1 MKILYICNEYPPY
14 LHGGIGSFTRDI
26 ACGLVNTGVKV
37 TVWGLYNDLKE
48 DIYETING
56 VQVFRIRRKNFG
68 GRFDQLKM
76 IWELN
81 IKLRKFLK
89 TNKFDIIEIQEWQG
103 LIPFGIKHPGYVV
116 RLHGASIFFDKLLR
130 RKGNRLTHILE
141 KYTIKNAKHLVSV
154 SDFCG
159 IETMRLVALNK
170 PFTTIYNGVD
180 SNKIYPNLEIEAVS
194 GRIVFANSMLPKK
207 GIFELAKAFN
217 LIKENQ
223 PHAKLIYIG
232 KTGYSNNGINVKD
245 IVFSL
250 IKPEYRNDVK
260 ILGWLNSA
268 NEVYDYLN
276 SAEVCVYPSHME
288 GFGIAPVEGMMLG
301 KPVVFM
307 KDGPGSELI
316 NDGETGYLADT
327 LDFKS
332 IANYVI
338 LALSNKADS
347 AKIGKKALISSR
359 LLFDLNNV
367 IIPKNIN
374 HYNKII
380 NK

>member
-1 MKILYICNEYPPY
+1 MKILYICNEYPPN

-26 ACGLVNTGVKV
+26 ANGLANTGVSV
-37 TVWGLYNDLKE
+37 TIWGLYDNLEND
-48 DIYETING
+48 IFETING
-56 VQVFRIRRKNFG
+56 VNVHRIKRKFKG

-76 IWELN
+76 IWDLN
-81 IKLRKFLK
+81 NKLHKFLK

-116 RLHGASIFFDKLLR
+116 RLHGASIFFDKLLK
-130 RKGNRLTHILE
+130 RKGNRLTHFLE
-141 KYTIKNAKHLVSV
+141 KYTIKNAKHIVSV
-154 SDFCG
+154 SNYCG
-159 IETMRLVALNK
+159 QETMKFVAINK

-180 SNKIYPNLEIEAVS
+180 SNKICPNLEIETVS

-223 PHAKLIYIG
+223 PHATLIYIG
-232 KTGYSNNGINVKD
+232 KTGFTHNELNVREL
-245 IVFSL
+245 VFSL
-250 IKPEYRNDVK
+250 IKPEYRKDVE

-268 NEVYDYLN
+268 KEVYDYLN

-307 KDGPGSELI
+307 KGGPGSELI

-332 IANYVI
+332 IASIIENI
-338 LALSNKADS
+338 LENPQKSASIGLAALNS
-347 AKIGKKALISSR
+347 AKS
-359 LLFDLNNV
+359 LFDLKNV
-367 IIPKNIN
+367 IIPQN
-374 HYNKII
+374 YNYYLKILDL
-380 NK
+380 

>member
-1 MKILYICNEYPPY
+1 VRILFICNEYPPY

-26 ACGLVNTGVKV
+26 ANGLVNTGVSV
-37 TVWGLYNDLKE
+37 TIWGLYDNLENDVF
-48 DIYETING
+48 ETING
-56 VQVFRIRRKNFG
+56 VNVHRIKRIFKG

-76 IWELN
+76 IWDLN
-81 IKLRKFLK
+81 NKLYKFLK

-116 RLHGASIFFDKLLR
+116 RLHGASIFFDKLLKR
-130 RKGNRLTHILE
+130 NGNRLTHILE
-141 KYTIKNAKHLVSV
+141 KYTIKNAKHIVSV
-154 SDFCG
+154 SNYCG
-159 IETMRLVALNK
+159 LETMKLVALNK

-223 PHAKLIYIG
+223 PHATLIYIG
-232 KTGYSNNGINVKD
+232 KTGYSNNGINVKEL
-245 IVFSL
+245 VFSL

-268 NEVYDYLN
+268 KEVYDYLN

-307 KDGPGSELI
+307 KDGPGPELI

-347 AKIGKKALISSR
+347 AKIGKNASISSK

-367 IIPKNIN
+367 IIPENIN
-374 HYNKII
+374 YYNKII

>member
-1 MKILYICNEYPPY
+1 M
-14 LHGGIGSFTRDI
+14 HGGIGSFTRDI
-26 ACGLVNTGVKV
+26 ANGLVNTGVSV
-37 TVWGLYNDLKE
+37 TIWGLYDNLENDVF
-48 DIYETING
+48 ETING
-56 VQVFRIRRKNFG
+56 VNVHRIKRIFKG

-76 IWELN
+76 IWDLN
-81 IKLRKFLK
+81 NKLYKFLK

-116 RLHGASIFFDKLLR
+116 RLHGASIFFDKLLKR
-130 RKGNRLTHILE
+130 NGNRLTHILE
-141 KYTIKNAKHLVSV
+141 KYTIKNAKHIVSV
-154 SDFCG
+154 SNYCG
-159 IETMRLVALNK
+159 LETMKLVALNK

-223 PHAKLIYIG
+223 PHATLIYIG
-232 KTGYSNNGINVKD
+232 KTGYSNNGINVKEL
-245 IVFSL
+245 VFSL

-268 NEVYDYLN
+268 KEVYDYLN

-307 KDGPGSELI
+307 KDGPGPELI

-347 AKIGKKALISSR
+347 AKIGKNASISSK

-367 IIPKNIN
+367 IIPENIN
-374 HYNKII
+374 YYNKII